1 MSDPRRALALLR
13 WVLRLSPRR
22 FRERDGA
29 EILAVEE
36 MRIRSRL
43 AAGDRS
49 GARRVVIGA
58 TLDLLKCA
66 VAEWSSHFLKPRGGD
81 MDGWIRDLKFGARS
95 LMRAP
100 AFSAVAILTIALGI
114 GANTAIFSVVEAV
127 LLRPLP
133 YATPDRLVTVMSE
146 MRNRGVEDFPLSP
159 PTFLDLKDGT
169 PSLESFAGVS
179 TFPQPLAGD
188 GGAPMQLDVAFVTQD
203 FLRVLG
209 VQPALGRDFTEA
221 DVVPGDPNAAPG
233 TSGFLQASAILSHRL
248 WRQRFGSDPE
258 IVGRIIDLGG
268 APTEVVGVLPEEFR
282 FLMPA
287 ELQLLPDLDAVVA
300 ARIDFAAAPRNNVF
314 LRGVGRMAP
323 GATITQL
330 RGQLDAV
337 GVDVR
342 DRFPINR
349 TAGTHFVAMPL
360 HRDLTASVR
369 PLILALMGAVAFVL
383 LIACAN
389 VANLFM
395 VRAAT
400 REKELS
406 VRAALGGDRRRI
418 FRQVLLE
425 GIVLAGVGGLL
436 GTAIAGLG
444 VDLLLRLNPANMPR
458 LDGVG
463 LDGRVLG
470 FTVGATAVA
479 ALLFALLPAIKAS
492 RPDLANALRDRGRT
506 GARVGQ
512 RRFRNVVV
520 VGEIAMSLVLLL
532 GAGLMIRSF
541 VALNQV
547 DPGFDAEGLSTVRV
561 SPPATAYPTVEERLA
576 FVDRMQRR
584 LEQIP
589 GVQAATG
596 AFPMPMDGSLVNG
609 RWGTA
614 EAEADP
620 EQFRQADMHF
630 VLPGYFE
637 TLGTDLIEGRTF
649 NAADQA
655 DSTLVVVVD
664 ETLAE
669 QAFPGQSAV
678 GQSILTRA
686 VTLEPQWVEIV
697 GVVEPRHHVSLTGT
711 PNSTIYFH
719 DRYAGSSIGMTWA
732 VRTAGVGVGIDD
744 LRRAVE
750 EIDPNAPVSDVR
762 PMSAALA
769 EAMAP
774 TRFALVLIGVFGAMA
789 LLLASVGLYGVL
801 AYAVRLRA
809 GEFGVRMAF
818 GAERQSILRMVVA
831 QGLALAGAG
840 IGVGLVAATLLGGT
854 VSAILVGVSP
864 RDPVTFAAVPL
875 FFAAVAVLASVI
887 PAIRA
892 TRVDPAVTLR
902 RE

>member
-1 MSDPRRALALLR
+1 MN
-13 WVLRLSPRR
+13 
-22 FRERDGA
+22 
-29 EILAVEE
+29 
-36 MRIRSRL
+36 
-43 AAGDRS
+43 
-49 GARRVVIGA
+49 
-58 TLDLLKCA
+58 
-66 VAEWSSHFLKPRGGD
+66 
-81 MDGWIRDLKFGARS
+81 GWMRDLKFGARS

-100 AFSAVAILTIALGI
+100 GFTVVAVLTIALGI

-159 PTFLDLKDGT
+159 PTFLDLKDGA
-169 PSLESFAGVS
+169 PGLEWFAGVS
-179 TFPQPLAGD
+179 TFQQPLAGE
-188 GGAPMQLDVAFVTQD
+188 GGAPMQLDAAFVTLD
-203 FLRVLG
+203 FFRVFG
-209 VQPALGRDFTEA
+209 VQPALGRDFTDA
-221 DVVPGDPNAAPG
+221 DVVPGDPNATPG
-233 TSGFLQASAILSHRL
+233 TPGFLQASAILSHRI

-258 IVGRIIDLGG
+258 IIGRVIDVGGT
-268 APTEVVGVLPEEFR
+268 PTEVVGVLPDEFQ

-287 ELQLLPDLDAVVA
+287 ELQLLSDLDIVVA

-314 LRGVGRMAP
+314 LRGVGRMLP
-323 GATITQL
+323 GVTIEQV
-330 RGQLDAV
+330 RAQLDAV
-337 GVDVR
+337 GVDIR
-342 DRFPINR
+342 DRFPISR
-349 TAGTHFVAMPL
+349 TAGTYFTATPL
-360 HRDLTASVR
+360 HRDLTAAAR

-406 VRAALGGDRRRI
+406 VRAALGGDRRQI

-425 GIVLAGVGGLL
+425 GVLLAAVGGVVGVALAGFGVGLL
-436 GTAIAGLG
+436 
-444 VDLLLRLNPANMPR
+444 VRLNPANLPR
-458 LDGVG
+458 LEGVG
-463 LDGRVLG
+463 LDGRVLA
-470 FTVGATAVA
+470 FTVGATGLA
-479 ALLFALLPAIKAS
+479 ALLFGLAPAVKAS
-492 RPDLANALRDRGRT
+492 RPDLAGALKDRGRT
-506 GARVGQ
+506 GARRGQ
-512 RRFRNVVV
+512 RRFRNAVV

-547 DPGFDAEGLSTVRV
+547 NPGFEAEGLTTVQV

-576 FVDRMQRR
+576 FVDRMERR

-589 GVQAATG
+589 GVIAATA
-596 AFPMPMDGSLVNG
+596 AFPMPMDGNLTNG

-637 TLGTDLIEGRTF
+637 TMGTDLLEGRTF
-649 NAADQA
+649 NAADRA

-664 ETLAE
+664 QGLAE
-669 QAFPGQSAV
+669 QAFPGRSAV

-686 VTLEPQWVEIV
+686 VTAEPQWVEIV
-697 GVVEPRHHVSLTGT
+697 GVVEPRHHVSLTT
-711 PNSTIYFH
+711 PPNPTIYFH
-719 DRYAGSSIGMTWA
+719 DRYAGSFIGMTWA
-732 VRTAGVGVGIDD
+732 VRTAGVGVGLDD
-744 LRRAVE
+744 LRRAVDD
-750 EIDPNAPVSDVR
+750 IDPNAPVSDVE
-762 PMSAALA
+762 PMSAAVS

-774 TRFALVLIGVFGAMA
+774 TRFALVLIGIFGAMA
-789 LLLASVGLYGVL
+789 LLLASIGLYGVL
-801 AYAVRLRA
+801 SYAVRLRA

-818 GAERQSILRMVVA
+818 GAARQSILRMVVR
-831 QGLALAGAG
+831 QGLALAGMG
-840 IGVGLVAATLLGGT
+840 IVVGLGVAVLLGGT

-864 RDPVTFAAVPL
+864 RDPITFVAVPL
-875 FFAAVAVLASVI
+875 FFAGVAVLASAI